1 MTRGSITAEG
11 IVKSYGTARSSRT
24 TVLHGVSLS
33 IGAGSFCSIL
43 GPSGS
48 GKSTLM
54 RCLAGLETIDSGSA
68 TVSGIEV
75 HELGAR
81 ATSDFRREEIGFVFQ
96 EYNLISDLTL
106 EENIGLDRRVTRVTL
121 DLAREWGIGEVLG
134 HFPAQCS
141 GGQQQKAAI
150 LRSLNKNCAVLF
162 CDEPTGALDSRS
174 AESVLQ
180 TLRSASE
187 AGVTVV
193 MVTHN
198 ELVTQISSQVVRL
211 HNGQVETSDQVA
223 RPLRV
228 SEVAW

>member
-1 MTRGSITAEG
+1 MTRGRIVGDG
-11 IVKSYGTARSSRT
+11 IVKTYGSGRTSRT

-33 IGAGSFCSIL
+33 IDAGAFCSVL

-54 RCLAGLETIDSGSA
+54 RCLAGLETVDSGTA
-68 TVSGIEV
+68 TVSGIDV
-75 HELGAR
+75 HALDRR
-81 ATSDFRREEIGFVFQ
+81 ATSQFRREEIGFVFQ

-106 EENIGLDRRVTRVTL
+106 EENIGLDRRVTSVTL
-121 DLAREWGIGEVLG
+121 ELAHDWGIGDVLS

-150 LRSLNKNCAVLF
+150 LRSLNKNCSVLF

-180 TLRSASE
+180 TLRSVSGT
-187 AGVTVV
+187 GVTVV

-211 HNGQVETSDQVA
+211 HNGQVGSSELVA
-223 RPLRV
+223 RPLAV
-228 SEVAW
+228 SEVPW